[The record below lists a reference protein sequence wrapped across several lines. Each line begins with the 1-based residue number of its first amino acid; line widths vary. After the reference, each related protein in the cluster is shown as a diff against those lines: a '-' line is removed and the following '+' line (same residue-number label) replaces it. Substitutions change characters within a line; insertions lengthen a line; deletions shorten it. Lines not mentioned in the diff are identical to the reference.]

1 MIPYWTV
8 ILLSV
13 LCGSCG
19 TRAVVSLRDGSSVH
33 GRTLPGT
40 AEEAFFLTR
49 EGDEVRVPRK
59 DIEDVDHPGTAA
71 AVVGTALATVATTF
85 AVVSSAT
92 CEDGADMYSRNCA
105 ALTWVL
111 MSPVIITGA
120 SLTVWGVSV
129 GLESERRLEAT
140 DGPER
145 RSPSSL
151 ALPRAVRLPHLAPGK
166 PTAEL

>member
-1 MIPYWTV
+1 MDSATLLTSSPTSERRAIGGRPRSERVIPCWTAV
-8 ILLSV
+8 LLSV

-19 TRAVVSLRDGSSVH
+19 TRAVVSLHDGSSVH

-40 AEEAFFLTR
+40 TEEAFFLTR
-49 EGDEVRVPRK
+49 EGDEVRVPREN
-59 DIEDVDHPGTAA
+59 IEDVDHPGTAA

-92 CEDGADMYSRNCA
+92 CEDRADMYTCA
-105 ALTWVL
+105 DLAWVL

-129 GLESERRLEAT
+129 GLQSKRRLEST
-140 DGPER
+140 DGRER
-145 RSPSSL
+145 R
-151 ALPRAVRLPHLAPGK
+151 
-166 PTAEL
+166 